1 MKTVADQ
8 FSGGNIVLAD
18 NCTFNSAGFE
28 CYGGAA
34 DFATDDGITQSN
46 RYLEELHELDEIFPS
61 YDAGGNR
68 ITPHRILDN
77 SNCNTQFLGDNNCAG
92 SCTPCDSIALK
103 AKCRARQLKCKAQNT
118 EGLSIPFLEDPA
130 SAIGLFSGKDIQ
142 IIDFSPPDL
151 IFTFEYAMAFVLYT
165 PPTVQLDVFFEFT
178 VTVKFGIVLD
188 TKGIREAVEE
198 KNFFKA
204 LESFA
209 FKDTFD
215 GGAFMHLFEIQTG
228 VHFCS

>member
-1 MKTVADQ
+1 
-8 FSGGNIVLAD
+8 L
-18 NCTFNSAGFE
+18 
-28 CYGGAA
+28 GGAA
-34 DFATDDGITQSN
+34 DFATNDGIPESN
-46 RYLEELHELDEIFPS
+46 RYLEELYELDEIFPS

-68 ITPHRILDN
+68 ITPHRILQS
-77 SNCNTQFLGDNNCAG
+77 SNCNTLFSGDNSCAG
-92 SCTPCDSIALK
+92 SCTCDNKTLK

-118 EGLSIPFLEDPA
+118 EGLSFPFLEDPA
-130 SAIGLFSGKDIQ
+130 SAVGLFSGKDIQ

-151 IFTFEYAMAFVLYT
+151 VFTFEYAMAFVIYT

-215 GGAFMHLFEIQTG
+215 GGVYMSVLNLNR
-228 VHFCS
+228 S